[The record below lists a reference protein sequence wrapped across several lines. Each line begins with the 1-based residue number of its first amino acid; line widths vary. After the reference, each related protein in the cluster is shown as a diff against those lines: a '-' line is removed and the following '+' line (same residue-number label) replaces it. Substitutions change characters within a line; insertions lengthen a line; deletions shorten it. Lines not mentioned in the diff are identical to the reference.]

1 MKGALNMAKYVTR
14 TIVSRVIEATCVSK
28 ISHEVFNAEV
38 TIAAKKYRNESEKK
52 RAIEAAIKAV
62 YDVGE
67 FLLVDYTD
75 GEEIKET
82 VGMLTEDFMAH
93 AVPVKTADNSEEADE
108 EGDEE

>member
-1 MKGALNMAKYVTR
+1 MAKYVTR
-14 TIVSRVIEATCVSK
+14 TIVSRVIAATCVSK
-28 ISHEVFNAEV
+28 TSHEVFQAEV

-62 YDVGE
+62 YDAE
-67 FLLVDYTD
+67 DFLLVDFTE

-82 VGMLTEDFMAH
+82 VGMLIEDFMAH
-93 AVPVKTADNSEEADE
+93 AVPVKSTDSTEDDE

>member
-28 ISHEVFNAEV
+28 TSHEIFNAEV

-62 YDVGE
+62 YDAGE
-67 FLLVDYTD
+67 FLLVDYTE

-82 VGMLTEDFMAH
+82 VGMLTEAFMVH
-93 AVPVKTADNSEEADE
+93 AFPVKAADNTEADE

>member
-1 MKGALNMAKYVTR
+1 MAKYVTR
-14 TIVSRVIEATCVSK
+14 TIVSRVIAATCVSK
-28 ISHEVFNAEV
+28 TSHEVFQAEV

-62 YDVGE
+62 YDAE
-67 FLLVDYTD
+67 DFLLVDFTE

-93 AVPVKTADNSEEADE
+93 AVSVKSTDNAEDDE

>member
-1 MKGALNMAKYVTR
+1 MAKYVTR

-28 ISHEVFNAEV
+28 TSHEVFTAEV
-38 TIAAKKYRNESEKK
+38 TIAAKKDRNESEKK
-52 RAIEAAIKAV
+52 RALEAAIKAV
-62 YDVGE
+62 YDAGE
-67 FLLVDYTD
+67 FLLVAYTE

-93 AVPVKTADNSEEADE
+93 AVPVKAADNTEADE

>member
-14 TIVSRVIEATCVSK
+14 TIVSRVIEAICVSK
-28 ISHEVFNAEV
+28 TSHEVFQAEV
-38 TIAAKKYRNESEKK
+38 TIPSKKYRNYSEKK

-62 YDVGE
+62 YDTE
-67 FLLVDYTD
+67 DFLLVDYTE

-93 AVPVKTADNSEEADE
+93 AVPVKTADNTEDDE

>member
-1 MKGALNMAKYVTR
+1 MAKYVTR

-28 ISHEVFNAEV
+28 TSHEVFDAEV

-62 YDVGE
+62 YDAE
-67 FLLVDYTD
+67 DFLLVDFTE

-82 VGMLTEDFMAH
+82 VGMLAEDFMAH
-93 AVPVKTADNSEEADE
+93 AVPVKTADNTEDDE

>member
-28 ISHEVFNAEV
+28 TSHEVFNAEV

-62 YDVGE
+62 YDAGE
-67 FLLVDYTD
+67 FLLVDYAE

-93 AVPVKTADNSEEADE
+93 AVPVKAADNAEADE

>member
-1 MKGALNMAKYVTR
+1 MAKYVTR
-14 TIVSRVIEATCVSK
+14 TIVSRVIAATCVSK
-28 ISHEVFNAEV
+28 TSHEVFQAEV

-62 YDVGE
+62 YDAE
-67 FLLVDYTD
+67 DFLLVDFTE

-82 VGMLTEDFMAH
+82 VGMLTEDFMSH
-93 AVPVKTADNSEEADE
+93 AVPVKSTDNTEDDE

>member
-1 MKGALNMAKYVTR
+1 MKGVINMAKYVTR

-28 ISHEVFNAEV
+28 TSHEVFQAEV

-62 YDVGE
+62 YDTEE
-67 FLLVDYTD
+67 FLLVDYTE
-75 GEEIKET
+75 GEDIKET

-93 AVPVKTADNSEEADE
+93 AVPVKSTDNTEDDE

>member
-28 ISHEVFNAEV
+28 TSHEVFQAEV

-52 RAIEAAIKAV
+52 RAIESAIKAV
-62 YDVGE
+62 YDTEE
-67 FLLVDYTD
+67 FLLVDYTE
-75 GEEIKET
+75 GEDIKET

-93 AVPVKTADNSEEADE
+93 AVPVKAADNTEDDE